1 MTTLQN
7 IINLAYR
14 KAAVLCLFSLLAF
27 VAVADDDWK
36 IKVNG
41 RVTEDKEKLEG
52 AVVSLINNSRLIQE
66 VITSGNGKFV
76 FVLKPGNDYLIEV
89 AKPGYASKSITF
101 STRNVPEENIQNGF
115 PDFPIEI
122 CLFQEIEGI
131 NTAVLDNPVG
141 KIRYSAGSDDFT
153 IDMDYHRSVK
163 ADLARLSKEMK
174 TALSRARKEEDIDRK
189 EQIAENSNNTYTT
202 PNGESGNSMI
212 PEIVVEA
219 NNFVSEESTQWSD
232 RQGVALFTGL
242 ELLDQQRSKIRA
254 ELEYLPGSL
263 VSVDTFRDG
272 EKEVLIRIV
281 HRADIYTEYK
291 RVTQPWGA
299 KFFFKDNTSITE
311 HLFHLESDLEALLE
325 SKTFRF

>member
-7 IINLAYR
+7 IINLVYR
-14 KAAVLCLFSLLAF
+14 KAAVLCLFSLVAF

-41 RVTEDKEKLEG
+41 RVTEDREKLEG

-122 CLFQEIEGI
+122 CLFQEIEGV

-141 KIRYSAGSDDFT
+141 KIIYSASTDDFT

-163 ADLARLSKEMK
+163 ADLARLNKDMKMALLRAKKEHRMN
-174 TALSRARKEEDIDRK
+174 EE
-189 EQIAENSNNTYTT
+189 ELVENDNSYYTT
-202 PNGESGNSMI
+202 PNGESGNSII

-232 RQGVALFTGL
+232 RQGVALFTSL
-242 ELLDQQRSKIRA
+242 ELLDHQRSKIRA

-263 VSVDTFRDG
+263 VSVETFRDG

-325 SKTFRF
+325 TKTFRF